1 MILFKEEIA
10 HLLNEYFS
18 KEKQFVESIQLAS
31 YSFNIQFVDFNIQC
45 NERIF
50 ASINGKS
57 YEWNE
62 VPNSGPWGSLG
73 RQVARKAILKNP
85 SLLSIT
91 FESGDSIDIETVES
105 SYESVIFNFPPQG
118 DKFVMEVF

>member
-31 YSFNIQFVDFNIQC
+31 YGFNIQFVDFNIQC